1 MNIQSKKMGKSVT
14 LGYLGY
20 KFQTELINQ
29 ILHPANKKFS
39 DRIIDIVHAK
49 YFDNE
54 YFRLI
59 VAQIK
64 DYYEKYEKIPTVDTL
79 ETILRT
85 EVKDKVTQDYVFEML
100 REINE
105 LTVQDWEFV
114 QSKALNFCRQQELKK
129 ANEKINKIVD
139 NGEFDNYETCAE
151 ILREALSIG
160 AEKDDGTSITE
171 NIEAVLEKNFRHP
184 IPTGINGIDQL
195 TDGGLSRGELGVVL
209 APYGVGK
216 AQPLSSKILTPNG
229 WKTMGDVKIGDYVMG
244 SDGKKQKVLGTYPQ
258 GVRPIYDVYFSDGTK
273 TQCDEEHLWSVNRF
287 YKRNRKIKG
296 KWSPNN
302 TYEVLPLSV
311 IKDTIKIKTKKQD
324 FNNYLIP
331 QIQPIEFE
339 FQPVILDPYVLG
351 VMLGDGCLNESM
363 SFTTKDDDIINYVSE
378 FYGKNNISVN
388 EYFRDVESEVDGNV
402 IIKTKS
408 LTTVRLYKAR
418 PIFESLNLF
427 KTKSKTKFIPKNY
440 LYNSVWVREKV
451 LQGLIDTDG
460 WIDGQLVGYST
471 VSEQLMEDVRELVL
485 SLGGTCHVKEKTIK
499 YKYKNNIS
507 DRKSY
512 TLHISFPN
520 NGIIPSLC
528 GRKISRFKY
537 RSKYEKNKFI
547 TDVNYSHDEEAQCI
561 YVENSDHLY
570 VTNDFIL
577 THNTTILTKMANSAY
592 NEGYNVLQIVFEDMP
607 DVIKRKHLA
616 CWSGIDLNELTERK
630 DEVLL
635 KHKEV
640 TQNRTNDLKIR
651 KFSSEGV
658 TMQTIKSFV
667 RQEISTGFK
676 PDIIVLDYIDCVEST
691 KQYNDEWS
699 GEGNVMRGFE
709 SMLSEFGL
717 VGWTAVQGNRSS
729 INADVVTGDQMGG
742 SIKKAQIGH
751 FIMSIARTLPQK
763 ESGRATI
770 AVLKS
775 RFGRDG
781 VVFEDCTFDNGK
793 VLIDTETSQT
803 FLGYEK
809 TQEVRKENNTR
820 ERIQRAKELQKQNNN

>member
-1 MNIQSKKMGKSVT
+1 MNIQGKKMGKNVT

-20 KFQTELINQ
+20 KFQMDLINQ
-29 ILHPANKKFS
+29 ILHPANKKFA

-79 ETILRT
+79 ETIVKI
-85 EVKDKVTQDYVFEML
+85 EVKDVVTQDYVFEML
-100 REINE
+100 KEINNLVVE
-105 LTVQDWEFV
+105 DWEFV

-139 NGEFDNYETCAE
+139 NGEFDNYEACAE
-151 ILREALSIG
+151 ILREALSVG
-160 AEKDDGTSITE
+160 SEKDDGTSIKE
-171 NIEAVLEKNFRHP
+171 NIESVLEKNFRHP

-216 AQPLSSKILTPNG
+216 
-229 WKTMGDVKIGDYVMG
+229 
-244 SDGKKQKVLGTYPQ
+244 
-258 GVRPIYDVYFSDGTK
+258 
-273 TQCDEEHLWSVNRF
+273 
-287 YKRNRKIKG
+287 
-296 KWSPNN
+296 
-302 TYEVLPLSV
+302 
-311 IKDTIKIKTKKQD
+311 
-324 FNNYLIP
+324 
-331 QIQPIEFE
+331 
-339 FQPVILDPYVLG
+339 
-351 VMLGDGCLNESM
+351 
-363 SFTTKDDDIINYVSE
+363 
-378 FYGKNNISVN
+378 
-388 EYFRDVESEVDGNV
+388 
-402 IIKTKS
+402 
-408 LTTVRLYKAR
+408 
-418 PIFESLNLF
+418 
-427 KTKSKTKFIPKNY
+427 
-440 LYNSVWVREKV
+440 
-451 LQGLIDTDG
+451 
-460 WIDGQLVGYST
+460 
-471 VSEQLMEDVRELVL
+471 
-485 SLGGTCHVKEKTIK
+485 
-499 YKYKNNIS
+499 
-507 DRKSY
+507 
-512 TLHISFPN
+512 
-520 NGIIPSLC
+520 
-528 GRKISRFKY
+528 
-537 RSKYEKNKFI
+537 
-547 TDVNYSHDEEAQCI
+547 
-561 YVENSDHLY
+561 
-570 VTNDFIL
+570 
-577 THNTTILTKMANSAY
+577 TTILTKIANSAY

-616 CWSGIDLNELTERK
+616 CWSGIDLNDLTERK
-630 DEVLL
+630 EEVLA

-640 TQNRTNDLKIR
+640 TSIKTNDLRIR

-667 RQEISTGFK
+667 RHEISTGFK

-691 KQYNDEWS
+691 KQYSDEWS

-709 SMLSEFGL
+709 SMLSEFEL

-729 INADVVTGDQMGG
+729 ISADVVTGDQMGG

-793 VLIDTETSQT
+793 VHIDTESSQT

-809 TQEVRKENNTR
+809 NQEVKKESHTR

>member
-1 MNIQSKKMGKSVT
+1 MNIQSKKMGKNVT

-20 KFQTELINQ
+20 KFQSELINQ

-64 DYYEKYEKIPTVDTL
+64 DYYEKYEKIPAMDTL
-79 ETILRT
+79 ETILKM
-85 EVKDKVTQDYVFEML
+85 EIKDKVTQDYVFEML
-100 REINE
+100 KEIRDLAVE
-105 LTVQDWEFV
+105 DWEFV

-139 NGEFDNYETCAE
+139 NGEFDNYE
-151 ILREALSIG
+151 ILREALSVG

-184 IPTGINGIDQL
+184 IPTGINGIDNL
-195 TDGGLSRGELGVVL
+195 TDGGLSRGELGVIL

-216 AQPLSSKILTPNG
+216 
-229 WKTMGDVKIGDYVMG
+229 
-244 SDGKKQKVLGTYPQ
+244 
-258 GVRPIYDVYFSDGTK
+258 
-273 TQCDEEHLWSVNRF
+273 
-287 YKRNRKIKG
+287 
-296 KWSPNN
+296 
-302 TYEVLPLSV
+302 
-311 IKDTIKIKTKKQD
+311 
-324 FNNYLIP
+324 
-331 QIQPIEFE
+331 
-339 FQPVILDPYVLG
+339 
-351 VMLGDGCLNESM
+351 
-363 SFTTKDDDIINYVSE
+363 
-378 FYGKNNISVN
+378 
-388 EYFRDVESEVDGNV
+388 
-402 IIKTKS
+402 
-408 LTTVRLYKAR
+408 
-418 PIFESLNLF
+418 
-427 KTKSKTKFIPKNY
+427 
-440 LYNSVWVREKV
+440 
-451 LQGLIDTDG
+451 
-460 WIDGQLVGYST
+460 
-471 VSEQLMEDVRELVL
+471 
-485 SLGGTCHVKEKTIK
+485 
-499 YKYKNNIS
+499 
-507 DRKSY
+507 
-512 TLHISFPN
+512 
-520 NGIIPSLC
+520 
-528 GRKISRFKY
+528 
-537 RSKYEKNKFI
+537 
-547 TDVNYSHDEEAQCI
+547 
-561 YVENSDHLY
+561 
-570 VTNDFIL
+570 
-577 THNTTILTKMANSAY
+577 TTILTKIANSAY
-592 NEGYNVLQIVFEDMP
+592 NQGYNVLQIVFEDMP

-616 CWSGIDLNELTERK
+616 CWSGIDLNDLTERK
-630 DEVLL
+630 EDVLS

-640 TQNRTNDLKIR
+640 TSNRTNDLRIR

-667 RQEISTGFK
+667 RHEISTGFK
-676 PDIIVLDYIDCVEST
+676 PDMIVLDYIDCVEST
-691 KQYNDEWS
+691 KQYSDEWS

-709 SMLSEFGL
+709 SMLSEFSL

-729 INADVVTGDQMGG
+729 ISADVVTGDQMGG

-793 VLIDTETSQT
+793 VHIDTETSQT

-809 TQEVRKENNTR
+809 NQEVKKESHTR

>member
-216 AQPLSSKILTPNG
+216 
-229 WKTMGDVKIGDYVMG
+229 
-244 SDGKKQKVLGTYPQ
+244 
-258 GVRPIYDVYFSDGTK
+258 
-273 TQCDEEHLWSVNRF
+273 
-287 YKRNRKIKG
+287 
-296 KWSPNN
+296 
-302 TYEVLPLSV
+302 
-311 IKDTIKIKTKKQD
+311 
-324 FNNYLIP
+324 
-331 QIQPIEFE
+331 
-339 FQPVILDPYVLG
+339 
-351 VMLGDGCLNESM
+351 
-363 SFTTKDDDIINYVSE
+363 
-378 FYGKNNISVN
+378 
-388 EYFRDVESEVDGNV
+388 
-402 IIKTKS
+402 
-408 LTTVRLYKAR
+408 
-418 PIFESLNLF
+418 
-427 KTKSKTKFIPKNY
+427 
-440 LYNSVWVREKV
+440 
-451 LQGLIDTDG
+451 
-460 WIDGQLVGYST
+460 
-471 VSEQLMEDVRELVL
+471 
-485 SLGGTCHVKEKTIK
+485 
-499 YKYKNNIS
+499 
-507 DRKSY
+507 
-512 TLHISFPN
+512 
-520 NGIIPSLC
+520 
-528 GRKISRFKY
+528 
-537 RSKYEKNKFI
+537 
-547 TDVNYSHDEEAQCI
+547 
-561 YVENSDHLY
+561 
-570 VTNDFIL
+570 
-577 THNTTILTKMANSAY
+577 TTILTKMANTAY

-640 TQNRTNDLKIR
+640 TQNRTNDLRIR

-667 RQEISTGFK
+667 RHEISTGFK

-729 INADVVTGDQMGG
+729 ISADVVTGDQMGG